1 MKVETSFV
9 ANQERYLY
17 DFYLCTTDKGWAQV
31 DTRQDAWYFGC
42 WLNPFTLEFL
52 QFAEGDVKLVTFD
65 SNQEMQE
72 FFKGNYWKE
81 YLKGIDPG
89 LNKELEEKLIEVGLK
104 EFVH

>member
-1 MKVETSFV
+1 VEVKNSVV

-17 DFYLCTTDKGWAQV
+17 DFYLCTNKKGWAQV
-31 DTRQDAWYFGC
+31 DTRQDASYFGC

-52 QFAEGDVKLVTFD
+52 QFAKGDLKLITFD

-89 LNKELEEKLIEVGLK
+89 LNKELEEKLIEVGLE